1 MSFNR
6 DGIDA
11 TIADLLAEDHQIL
24 FFAVKAEFDS
34 GDVRVWS
41 GDGDLSVG
49 GENYLGVGTL
59 LQISGA
65 EDNLELTSTG
75 VSVSLAGMDANVL
88 NLALTEN
95 YQNRLITIFLG
106 FLSGGTDV
114 SVGTM
119 TIFKG
124 RMQSMT
130 INDDPNGSLI
140 QIDAE
145 NRLIDLRRPSNLRYT
160 KESQKYIDS
169 SDSCFNRVQDLA
181 DKEII
186 WGHSSSNT
194 GRGSGGRGGGVGP
207 DSAGG
212 RNDKILSEF
221 K

>member
-1 MSFNR
+1 MTFNR

-11 TIADLLAEDHQIL
+11 TIADLLAQDHQIL

-75 VSVSLAGMDANVL
+75 VSVSLAGMDTTVL

-95 YQNRLITIFLG
+95 YQNRFLTIFLG
-106 FLSGGTDV
+106 FLSGSTDV

-124 RMQSMT
+124 RMQSMS
-130 INDDPNGSLI
+130 INDDPNGSTI
-140 QIDAE
+140 NIDAE
-145 NRLIDLRRPSNLRYT
+145 NRLIDLNRPSNLRYT

-169 SDSCFNRVQDLA
+169 SDSCFNRVQALA
-181 DKEII
+181 DKEVI
-186 WGHSSSNT
+186 WGKSSTNT

>member
-1 MSFNR
+1 MTFNR
-6 DGIDA
+6 DGIDS
-11 TIADLLAEDHQIL
+11 TIADLLAQDHQIL

-75 VSVSLAGMDANVL
+75 VSVSLAGMDATVL

-95 YQNRLITIFLG
+95 YQNRFLTIFLG
-106 FLSGGTDV
+106 FLSGSTDV

-119 TIFKG
+119 TVFKG

-130 INDDPNGSLI
+130 INDDPNGSII

-145 NRLIDLRRPSNLRYT
+145 NRLIDLNRPSNLRYT

-169 SDSCFNRVQDLA
+169 SDSCFNRVQALA
-181 DKEII
+181 DKEVI
-186 WGHSSSNT
+186 WGKSSTNT

>member
-1 MSFNR
+1 MTFNR

-11 TIADLLAEDHQIL
+11 TIADLLAQDHQIL

-75 VSVSLAGMDANVL
+75 VSVSLAGMDTTVL

-95 YQNRLITIFLG
+95 YQNRFLTIFLG
-106 FLSGGTDV
+106 FLSGSTDV

-124 RMQSMT
+124 RMQSMS
-130 INDDPNGSLI
+130 INDDPNGS
-140 QIDAE
+140 
-145 NRLIDLRRPSNLRYT
+145 
-160 KESQKYIDS
+160 
-169 SDSCFNRVQDLA
+169 
-181 DKEII
+181 II
-186 WGHSSSNT
+186 NIN
-194 GRGSGGRGGGVGP
+194 GG
-207 DSAGG
+207 
-212 RNDKILSEF
+212 LY
-221 K
+221 